1 MKALL
6 KAVLYT
12 PLFNLLVFFSWL
24 VPGHSI
30 GWAII
35 LLTIVVRTIIWV
47 PNSKML
53 KSQLYMRSHQDE
65 LKKLNEKYDNP
76 QERAKAQM
84 AYYKEHGINPMAGC
98 LPMLIQLP
106 ILYILYFVL
115 IAGLK
120 DIRPDLLYSFTPHID
135 AVNAQFLGINLAGKD
150 RFFLPVLAALLQF
163 AQTRFN
169 QKLTPISAA
178 KNDPAAMMTKQMMYL
193 FPAMTYFIG
202 STLPAGLSLYWATAT
217 LFQIG
222 QQAYITKKF
231 VAKPSKGVE
240 VTVRKK

>member
-1 MKALL
+1 M
-6 KAVLYT
+6 
-12 PLFNLLVFFSWL
+12 
-24 VPGHSI
+24 PGHSV

-35 LLTIVVRTIIWV
+35 LLTVAVRILLWA
-47 PNSKML
+47 PNSKAL
-53 KSQLYMRSHQDE
+53 KSQLYMRSHQEE
-65 LKKLNEKYDNP
+65 LKKLNERYDNP

-84 AYYKEHGINPMAGC
+84 AYYKQHGINPMAGC

-106 ILYILYFVL
+106 ILYILYLVF
-115 IAGLK
+115 IAGLH
-120 DIRPDLLYSFTPHID
+120 DVRPDLLYSFTPHPDI
-135 AVNAQFLGINLAGKD
+135 VNAHFFGIDLAGKD
-150 RFFLPVLAALLQF
+150 RFFLPVVAALLQF
-163 AQTRFN
+163 VQTRYN
-169 QKLTPISAA
+169 QKLMPLPSG

-222 QQAYITKKF
+222 QQHYVTKKF
-231 VAKPSKGVE
+231 DATVPKRVE